1 MGLHFEEGEILARKK
16 IRVRGHRFSD
26 APAMYMKR
34 FGFTLRRR

>member
-1 MGLHFEEGEILARKK
+1 MGLQSKEGENLARN

-34 FGFTLRRR
+34 TIGFTI